1 MRCNLNSSGLGD
13 GQRGIHTGQQ
23 HVQTRQASAQVPR
36 GGEVVQK
43 TKCSWGKDLGNLTT
57 TTKINFIAKK
67 ENLSQ
72 CLQVGFL
79 GFIPTNNQPNKK
91 KEPFA
96 VLLAGLNLASW
107 QVQGLSPEEYPK
119 SPAKKVARK
128 IAVFQRKVHSL
139 SATELTV
146 TTSPSVTSS

>member
-23 HVQTRQASAQVPR
+23 HVQTRQANARVPR

-91 KEPFA
+91 A
-96 VLLAGLNLASW
+96 SCGAILASW
-107 QVQGLSPEEYPK
+107 QVRGLSPVEYPK

-139 SATELTV
+139 SVTELTV